1 MSLPLECLTRGS
13 CLSVELPLL
22 ERHISL
28 LSTASLRGLRETKC
42 QHSATEVRWLLGEAT
57 NSREEA
63 APHAREMENSYSV
76 SRDRLRGCKVR
87 WLTVLFFNSNVLDLL
102 SRGT

>member
-1 MSLPLECLTRGS
+1 M
-13 CLSVELPLL
+13 VFPLL
-22 ERHISL
+22 ELALHISL
-28 LSTASLRGLRETKC
+28 ISTSPLRGLRETKS
-42 QHSATEVRWLLGEAT
+42 QHSAPEVSKIPGLEKPIIHLKQQLLQT
-57 NSREEA
+57 
-63 APHAREMENSYSV
+63 REMENSYSV